1 MERQNTGDA
10 QQASQAV
17 PGEQLTSEA
26 YSWPAD
32 EHLQQQ
38 YQYQLYEGQQRQQQQ
53 QQQVEHSQPAQ
64 SQMAE
69 GEAKREM
76 AQERPQQQP
85 QPQQQQKIEVD
96 EQQLASA
103 LLETLQKLTRPQ
115 PAATGAIAA
124 IAPPPPP
131 PPPPSETYYA
141 RTPSSLV
148 VPRTPRTPVAGR
160 QMRYLSTISN
170 GNGFKGP
177 TVTQAFIP
185 TEGLQ
190 YANGPHT
197 RTYSEKSFAT
207 R

>member
-38 YQYQLYEGQQRQQQQ
+38 YQYQLYEGGQPQQVEPSHPAQSQMADGETRREMAQERQQQQ
-53 QQQVEHSQPAQ
+53 QQ
-64 SQMAE
+64 
-69 GEAKREM
+69 
-76 AQERPQQQP
+76 PQQ

-96 EQQLASA
+96 EQQLANA

-141 RTPSSLV
+141 RTPSTLV

-190 YANGPHT
+190 YATGPHT